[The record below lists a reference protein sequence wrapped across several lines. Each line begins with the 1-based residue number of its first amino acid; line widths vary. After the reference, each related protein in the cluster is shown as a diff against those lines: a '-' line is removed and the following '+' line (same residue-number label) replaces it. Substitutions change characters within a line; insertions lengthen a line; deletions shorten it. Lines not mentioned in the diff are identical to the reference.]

1 MSAPH
6 TPVQPARDT
15 FDGAE
20 LGAYDHVVE
29 RQLAYDYPAFL
40 AMVPAEHQRAFQ
52 NATLN
57 PAGAEADP
65 RHRVQPYM
73 GAMLNSPEIMD
84 HISELGVL
92 YRNAGE
98 RGDGYAHADREWIDM
113 VLGQELECWGVFYA
127 HMLDGVSNG
136 LRTQALR
143 ALRSGRDEE
152 LTPEELIKARHIR
165 QVVRGTVTPES
176 YAGIVELFGRRGA
189 VEYTAFAGHL
199 LMTIRLIQAFGA
211 QDDFT
216 AEMVD
221 ELITHIE
228 NGTVEIPDSKA
239 RIPATYAGLS

>member
-73 GAMLNSPEIMD
+73 GAMLNNNHEVSGIWLVLLIVAVFFD
-84 HISELGVL
+84 LG
-92 YRNAGE
+92 
-98 RGDGYAHADREWIDM
+98 
-113 VLGQELECWGVFYA
+113 GQGHSA
-127 HMLDGVSNG
+127 
-136 LRTQALR
+136 
-143 ALRSGRDEE
+143 RSGR
-152 LTPEELIKARHIR
+152 
-165 QVVRGTVTPES
+165 VR
-176 YAGIVELFGRRGA
+176 YRRA
-189 VEYTAFAGHL
+189 
-199 LMTIRLIQAFGA
+199 
-211 QDDFT
+211 
-216 AEMVD
+216 
-221 ELITHIE
+221 
-228 NGTVEIPDSKA
+228 
-239 RIPATYAGLS
+239 